1 MNKIYTDDLDKLVNL
16 RKFGWDMLQQPRPD
30 LKLTKEQKDSI
41 IKTIRRIDDL
51 FINNFEAAVD
61 QDLATTHEETV
72 EELFSSLEEINKH
85 VQEKITETK
94 EVVVP
99 TAAEISE
106 ITGTGKKKGGFRKA
120 ESV

>member
-1 MNKIYTDDLDKLVNL
+1 MSKIYTDDLDKFVNL

>member
-1 MNKIYTDDLDKLVNL
+1 MSKVYTDDLEKFVNL
-16 RKFGWDMLQQPRPD
+16 RRFGWDMLQQPRPD

-51 FINNFEAAVD
+51 FINNFEEAVD
-61 QDLATTHEETV
+61 ADLATTHEETV

-85 VQEKITETK
+85 VQEKVAETK

>member
-1 MNKIYTDDLDKLVNL
+1 MSKVYTDDLEKFVNL
-16 RKFGWDMLQQPRPD
+16 RRFGWDMLQQPRPD

-51 FINNFEAAVD
+51 FINNFEEAVD
-61 QDLATTHEETV
+61 ADLATTHEETV

-85 VQEKITETK
+85 VQEKVAETK

-99 TAAEISE
+99 TAAESSE
-106 ITGTGKKKGGFRKA
+106 ISGTGKKKGCCRKA